1 MRITPSANRNTYS
14 VATLIIHI
22 PRVEALRTSTLG
34 YEIATPTELPGVR
47 TIQHRSPI
55 PVFLKEER
63 EPHNHLKHSKKE
75 LQPLEKGYYCEL
87 LQLPYMTKGKW
98 RITQKDLQL
107 FRASPHAPEWSGN
120 IHESKLSDI
129 RRPTQSR
136 LPIGRL
142 KSYKCKKSAYGGKK
156 SPARA
161 GKKEISHRCYA
172 LHDNQEYTG
181 SCFCTGE
188 SRTFLNGRRPLFLPS
203 WRMASCTA

>member
-1 MRITPSANRNTYS
+1 MGRWLLSRLSITPSANRNTYS

-22 PRVEALRTSTLG
+22 PRVEALHASTLG

-55 PVFLKEER
+55 PAFPKEGR
-63 EPHNHLKHSKKE
+63 KPHNHLKHSKKE
-75 LQPLEKGYYCEL
+75 LPPLEKGYYCEG
-87 LQLPYMTKGKW
+87 LQLPYRTKGNG
-98 RITQKDLQL
+98 RIAQKDLQF
-107 FRASPHAPEWSGN
+107 FRASPYAPEWSGN

-142 KSYKCKKSAYGGKK
+142 KSHKYKKSAYGGKK

-161 GKKEISHRCYA
+161 GKKEIS
-172 LHDNQEYTG
+172 
-181 SCFCTGE
+181 
-188 SRTFLNGRRPLFLPS
+188 P
-203 WRMASCTA
+203 